1 MMLRMLVGA
10 IVLALAGCGSMGK
23 SQNSTLKKLSLPL
36 IKSFLK
42 QDGCNEID
50 STKNLGALPDGD
62 YFGQKLSKE
71 HWRVEGCGKIY
82 DFELSASR
90 DGNHV
95 NIQKL

>member
-1 MMLRMLVGA
+1 MFRIMVGA
-10 IVLALAGCGSMGK
+10 IVLALVGCSSTGTK
-23 SQNSTLKKLSLPL
+23 QNRTLAKLSLPL
-36 IKSFLK
+36 IKSFLN

-71 HWRVEGCGKIY
+71 HWRVEGCGKTY
-82 DFELSASR
+82 DFELAASR
-90 DGNHV
+90 DGKHV